1 MPAGAGGARPSA
13 RLQPEP
19 SLAAPWQGRI
29 PTDITAD
36 ITRRTPPIPPTAT
49 IPRTA
54 IATGQP
60 ITAMPLR
67 QGPISAAGAT
77 GTDTA
82 IACAERLPPD
92 RADRQP
98 DPALRPGRSA
108 GLFFASKLC
117 RPVPGT
123 DQIPTN

>member
-19 SLAAPWQGRI
+19 SSAAPWQGRI

-36 ITRRTPPIPPTAT
+36 ITRRTPIPPTAT

-67 QGPISAAGAT
+67 QAPISAACAT

-82 IACAERLPPD
+82 IASADPLSPD
-92 RADRQP
+92 RAERQRDRTV
-98 DPALRPGRSA
+98 PACGFVA
-108 GLFFASKLC
+108 LFFAAKLC
-117 RPVPGT
+117 RPVPGPHT
-123 DQIPTN
+123 VAT

>member
-1 MPAGAGGARPSA
+1 
-13 RLQPEP
+13 PEP
-19 SLAAPWQGRI
+19 SSAAPWQGRI
-29 PTDITAD
+29 PTGITAD
-36 ITRRTPPIPPTAT
+36 ITRRTPIPPTAT
-49 IPRTA
+49 IPR
-54 IATGQP
+54 ATGQP

-67 QGPISAAGAT
+67 QGRISAAGAT

-82 IACAERLPPD
+82 IASAERLAPD

-98 DPALRPGRSA
+98 DPALRPRRSA

>member
-19 SLAAPWQGRI
+19 SSAAPWQGRI

-36 ITRRTPPIPPTAT
+36 ITRRTPIPPTAT
-49 IPRTA
+49 IPRTATA

-98 DPALRPGRSA
+98 DPALRPGRS
-108 GLFFASKLC
+108 
-117 RPVPGT
+117 
-123 DQIPTN
+123 